1 MNHPKFLKN
10 QIRKELTL
18 SVTGFPI
25 TTFFTVPWFVG
36 EVRGYSRLYENVDDY
51 GWLYIPISA
60 LLFLFFTD
68 MCIYWIHRWIHHP
81 LIYKHLHKP
90 HHRWIIPT
98 PYSSHAF
105 HPLDGYVQSVPYHL
119 FIYIFPLQ
127 KYIYIVSFVFVN
139 LWTVMIH
146 DGTFIN
152 GAAHHALHHLYFNY
166 NYGQYFTIWD
176 KIGNS
181 HRLPGEEQ
189 YDINKRKDGKIWQ
202 KQAKEVDVSFVFV
215 NLWTVMI
222 HDGTFI
228 NGAAH
233 HALHHL
239 YFNYNYGQ
247 YFTIWDKIGNSHR
260 LPGEEQYDINKR
272 KDGKIW
278 QKQAKE
284 VDGFDENGKEKKL
297 SKKSIKK
304 KHL

>member
-1 MNHPKFLKN
+1 
-10 QIRKELTL
+10 
-18 SVTGFPI
+18 
-25 TTFFTVPWFVG
+25 
-36 EVRGYSRLYENVDDY
+36 
-51 GWLYIPISA
+51 
-60 LLFLFFTD
+60 
-68 MCIYWIHRWIHHP
+68 
-81 LIYKHLHKP
+81 
-90 HHRWIIPT
+90 PT

-146 DGTFIN
+146 DG
-152 GAAHHALHHLYFNY
+152 AYL
-166 NYGQYFTIWD
+166 
-176 KIGNS
+176 S
-181 HRLPGEEQ
+181 
-189 YDINKRKDGKIWQ
+189 
-202 KQAKEVDVSFVFV
+202 S
-215 NLWTVMI
+215 
-222 HDGTFI
+222 GTFI